1 MKNKNADNRLTLPR
15 MTDPALWARIS
26 GQAKALLADKA
37 FHAKLK
43 AAAPPGKPPEALLH
57 EYLRFAYLA
66 WTGDTSATPSE
77 VVDRAWH
84 AHILCTRSYAAFC
97 EVAAGRLLHH
107 DPGSGDEAEK
117 EGFGQAYLET
127 LRRYEAEFGPPPQGF
142 WPRPK
147 TPSTRAAASP
157 GRSTAMLTGL
167 WSLSAGLIAGTV
179 LLHLG
184 GSWVQVAFM
193 ASFASIAG
201 LVTFAMMGSAAS
213 PTRRPGKNA
222 SSQTSSSGGDAT
234 PALMASTGCSD
245 GGAGDGGGS
254 SCGGGGCGS

>member
-1 MKNKNADNRLTLPR
+1 MKNKNADNKLTLPR
-15 MTDPALWARIS
+15 LTDPALWARIS

-66 WTGDTSATPSE
+66 WTGNTSATPSE

-97 EVAAGRLLHH
+97 EATTGRLLHH
-107 DPGSGDEAEK
+107 DPGSGDENEK
-117 EGFGQAYLET
+117 KGFAQAYLET
-127 LRRYEAEFGPPPQGF
+127 LGRYESEFGTPPGAF
-142 WPRPK
+142 WPRPRAITQAK
-147 TPSTRAAASP
+147 QNPS
-157 GRSTAMLTGL
+157 RSFTALAGL
-167 WSLSAGLIAGTV
+167 WTLSAGLIAGAT

-184 GSWVQVAFM
+184 GSWPQVAFM
-193 ASFASIAG
+193 AGFASIAG

-222 SSQTSSSGGDAT
+222 SNQTSSSGGDAT